1 MNIKS
6 VILCILTFVVSQVL
20 DAQDKISETLN
31 KRHLQS
37 TVRYYSPDETSMRY
51 SCKTKRC
58 KRTSLKELQSLMN
71 RMESSGI
78 LNSQKDS
85 ITVIA
90 SVGGIS
96 HLINECIVSCNTGLY
111 LVCFDGKM
119 YSPYKLFQSTDELV
133 GFIRPKQIF
142 DASYQEKTS
151 MLMDVFIL
159 WDVQKSIELIKLIG
173 SPGNYELQTDYLWKI
188 VIDDGKIIS
197 DQLISFDPLGLSLNY
212 IKTESIQKIAH

>member
-6 VILCILTFVVSQVL
+6 IILCALAIIVSQVL
-20 DAQDKISETLN
+20 GAQDKISEALN

-37 TVRYYSPDETSMRY
+37 TIRYYSPDETSMRY
-51 SCKTKRC
+51 FSKTKRG
-58 KRTSLKELQSLMN
+58 KRTSLKELQFLMN
-71 RMESSGI
+71 RMESSG
-78 LNSQKDS
+78 LLDGQKDS

-96 HLINECIVSCNTGLY
+96 HLINECIVSCNNGLY
-111 LVCFDGKM
+111 LVCFNGEM

-133 GFIRPKQIF
+133 GFIRPKQMF
-142 DASYQEKTS
+142 DASYQEKLS
-151 MLMDVFIL
+151 MLMDTFIL

-197 DQLISFDPLGLSLNY
+197 DQRISFDPLGLSLNY

>member
-6 VILCILTFVVSQVL
+6 VILCILALVVSQVL
-20 DAQDKISETLN
+20 DAQDKISEALN

-96 HLINECIVSCNTGLY
+96 HMICAIKCISI
-111 LVCFDGKM
+111 
-119 YSPYKLFQSTDELV
+119 YSRCLRAFLPPI
-133 GFIRPKQIF
+133 IR
-142 DASYQEKTS
+142 A
-151 MLMDVFIL
+151 IL
-159 WDVQKSIELIKLIG
+159 LPV
-173 SPGNYELQTDYLWKI
+173 
-188 VIDDGKIIS
+188 
-197 DQLISFDPLGLSLNY
+197 
-212 IKTESIQKIAH
+212 

>member
-6 VILCILTFVVSQVL
+6 IILCALAIIVSQVL
-20 DAQDKISETLN
+20 GAQDKISETLN

-37 TVRYYSPDETSMRY
+37 TIRYYSPDETSMRY
-51 SCKTKRC
+51 SRKTKRG
-58 KRTSLKELQSLMN
+58 KRTSLQELQFLMN
-71 RMESSGI
+71 RMESSG
-78 LNSQKDS
+78 LLDGQKDS

-96 HLINECIVSCNTGLY
+96 HLINECIVSCNNGLY
-111 LVCFDGKM
+111 LVCFNGEM

-133 GFIRPKQIF
+133 GFIRPKQMF
-142 DASYQEKTS
+142 DASYQEKLS
-151 MLMDVFIL
+151 MLMDTFIL